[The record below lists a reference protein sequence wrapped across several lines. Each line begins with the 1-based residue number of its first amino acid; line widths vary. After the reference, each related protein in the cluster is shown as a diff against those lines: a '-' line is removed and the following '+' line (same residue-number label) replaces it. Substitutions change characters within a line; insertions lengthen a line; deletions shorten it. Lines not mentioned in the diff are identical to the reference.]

1 MREVLISLLACSV
14 VMIGCARPER
24 PVMTGGEEHG
34 AEHAVADHDDD
45 EGAPD
50 DPVTVA
56 RAANVKIMQTGD
68 VGCPV
73 EALGPVDVHKKM
85 ESTQQSLEVLKRRAA
100 KLGADAVI
108 NVEFEH
114 GEGGK
119 EPTHLA
125 GMAVRCND
133 LLKGRAYDVI
143 SKLEVKGDMG
153 GEEHAFA
160 ALLAKGR
167 AVHADMIVGI
177 QFEHGEGG
185 EGQGTTLTANAVRF
199 RSSR

>member
-1 MREVLISLLACSV
+1 MRRVLISLLACSMV
-14 VMIGCARPER
+14 VMGCERQTRPA
-24 PVMTGGEEHG
+24 MTGGDEHG
-34 AEHAVADHDDD
+34 AEAAGADHDED
-45 EGAPD
+45 AIPD

-56 RAANVKIMQTGD
+56 RAEHVKVMQTGD
-68 VGCPV
+68 IGCPV

-85 ESTQQSLEVLKRRAA
+85 GSTQQSLEALKRRAA
-100 KLGADAVI
+100 KLGADAII

-160 ALLAKGR
+160 ALLAKAR
-167 AVHADMIVGI
+167 DVHADLLVEV

-185 EGQGTTLTANAVRF
+185 EGQGTSLSAKAIRF
-199 RSSR
+199 RGSR